1 LEVDRYFL
9 GFNSSER
16 LKKELI
22 LGEKYC
28 IWLSNIFAYLGFM
41 SEE

>member
-1 LEVDRYFL
+1 MSRYFL

-16 LKKELI
+16 LKNELI
-22 LGEKYC
+22 LEGKYC

>member
-1 LEVDRYFL
+1 MSRYFL

-22 LGEKYC
+22 LEEKYC
-28 IWLSNIFAYLGFM
+28 IKLSNSIAPLGFM